1 VATHRFSNDEI
12 ADLFEQVADLL
23 ATQNANP
30 FRVRAYRE
38 AGHRIRTMAT
48 PLSELLRE
56 KGLEGLEEIPGIG
69 KSLAST
75 LQELIHTG
83 RFPLL
88 DRLLGEVSPED
99 LFTTV
104 PGIGEE
110 LAHRLHRELRIETL
124 EELELA
130 AHDGRLEKVKG
141 FGDRRARIVRDS
153 LAARLGSSARRRA
166 RLIRQ
171 REEPPAG
178 EPAHPPVA
186 MALAIDRRYRHL
198 ARAGKLR
205 TIAPRRFNP
214 AGESWLPVMHA
225 DEDGW
230 SLTAMFSNTARAHE
244 LGRTRSWVV
253 LYYEHDGH
261 EGQCTVV
268 TETRGPLAGR
278 RVIRGREPEC
288 ARHHRVKV

>member
-1 VATHRFSNDEI
+1 VYVHRFSNDEI

-23 ATQNANP
+23 ATQHANP
-30 FRVRAYRE
+30 YRVRAYRE
-38 AGHRIRTMAT
+38 AAHRIRAMQTAIVD
-48 PLSELLRE
+48 LLAE
-56 KGLEGLEEIPGIG
+56 KGLEGLEDLPGIG

-75 LQELIHTG
+75 LQELIHGG

-110 LAHRLHRELRIETL
+110 LAHRVHRELHIETL

-130 AHDGRLEKVKG
+130 AHDGRLDNVKG
-141 FGDRRARIVRDS
+141 FGARRARMVRDS
-153 LAARLGSSARRRA
+153 LASLLSCAARRRA
-166 RLIRQ
+166 RLV
-171 REEPPAG
+171 REREDTATQQPAS
-178 EPAHPPVA
+178 PSVSVLL
-186 MALAIDRRYRHL
+186 ALDARYRKL

-214 AGESWLPVMHA
+214 EGKAWLPVMHE
-225 DEDGW
+225 DENGW
-230 SLTAMFSNTARAHE
+230 SFAAMFSNTARAHE
-244 LGRTRSWVV
+244 LGKTRSWVV
-253 LYYEHDGH
+253 IYYEHDGH

-268 TETRGPLAGR
+268 TETRGPLAGK
-278 RVIRGREPEC
+278 RVVRGREPEC
-288 ARHHRVKV
+288 ARHYESG

>member
-1 VATHRFSNDEI
+1 VAADRFSNDEI

-38 AGHRIRTMAT
+38 AGHRIRAMAT
-48 PLSELLRE
+48 PLGEILRE
-56 KGLEGLEEIPGIG
+56 KSLEGLEEIPGIG

-110 LAHRLHRELRIETL
+110 LAHRVHQDLQIETL

-130 AHDGRLEKVKG
+130 AHDGRLEKVKW
-141 FGDRRARIVRDS
+141 FGNRRARMVRDS
-153 LAARLGSSARRRA
+153 LASLLSRSARRRA

-171 REEPPAG
+171 REEPPEA
-178 EPAHPPVA
+178 EPARPPVA
-186 MALAIDRRYRHL
+186 MVLAIDRRYRRL
-198 ARAGKLR
+198 AGAGKLR

-214 AGESWLPVMHA
+214 GGESWLPVMHG
-225 DEDGW
+225 DKDGW
-230 SLTAMFSNTARAHE
+230 SFTAMFSNTARAHE

-253 LYYEHDGH
+253 VYYEHDGH

-268 TETRGPLAGR
+268 SETRGPLAGR
-278 RVIRGREPEC
+278 RVIRGREAEC
-288 ARHHRVKV
+288 ARHYKKA